1 MGSIDDNYRL
11 MQDVKEMREIKAEYE
26 LLKTKYVILE
36 TAVQKHR
43 QQVGVA
49 YGIGSFKTQHAANM
63 ELWEHVKQQSL
74 LTKVAKKIKTGT
86 GIARPAM
93 MEETE

>member
-1 MGSIDDNYRL
+1 MSSIDDNYRL
-11 MQDVKEMREIKAEYE
+11 MQDAKEMQQVKTEYE

-36 TAVQKHR
+36 TAVQNHR
-43 QQVGVA
+43 KQIGVA
-49 YGIGSFKTQHAANM
+49 YGIGSFKSQHAANM
-63 ELWEHVKQQSL
+63 KLWAHVEKESL
-74 LTKVAKKIKTGT
+74 LSTVAKKIKTAT